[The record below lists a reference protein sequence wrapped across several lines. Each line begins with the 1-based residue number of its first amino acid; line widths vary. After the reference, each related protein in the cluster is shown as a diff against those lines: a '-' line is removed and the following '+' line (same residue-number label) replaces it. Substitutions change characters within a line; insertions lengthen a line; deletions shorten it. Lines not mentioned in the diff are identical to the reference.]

1 MVTMSMEL
9 PYLILSLHHKD
20 TRKNLINVYRVTADN
35 LEKVNANAFLVKS
48 IGMEGLL
55 IKFISNKFFLGLVLY
70 VAGGQDVIVNLFEK
84 AQILDPALPPERTER
99 RQVRM
104 PAARDAFDIKMN
116 TTSLVYCKYET
127 DEQGRDIKLLMKK
140 NFWMN
145 NKIV

>member
-1 MVTMSMEL
+1 MSMEL
-9 PYLILSLHHKD
+9 PYLILNLHHKD
-20 TRKNLINVYRVTADN
+20 RGKNLINVYRVTADN
-35 LEKVNANAFLVKS
+35 LEKVNANASLVKS
-48 IGMEGLL
+48 IG
-55 IKFISNKFFLGLVLY
+55 IKGYPMHIISNNFFLGFAHCAQGQ
-70 VAGGQDVIVNLFEK
+70 AGGQDVIVNLFEK
-84 AQILDPALPPERTER
+84 AQILDPAVPPERTER

-104 PAARDAFDIKMN
+104 PAARSAFDIKMN